1 MLVNARMIKDV
12 AQLLVGRAGN
22 PGSREVLG
30 PTNLVL
36 EPPTCLTPQTLN
48 VSLLLIA
55 TQLGL
60 CLVLLFLLR
69 LPFLKGNHR
78 HLNCL
83 LACFG

>member
-12 AQLLVGRAGN
+12 AQLLVGGAGN
-22 PGSREVLG
+22 PGSRVLG

-36 EPPTCLTPQTLN
+36 EPPACLTPQTLN

-60 CLVLLFLLR
+60 CLVLLFLLQ